1 MAIRTTDEL
10 VQGIIE
16 VDSNIPLDPFMTAA
30 NALIN
35 TIAEDSGHTEEG
47 LTLIETWLSAHFYA
61 MRDPRFVQEAAG
73 DVQAT
78 YQSKVDLNLATSHY
92 GQMAMV
98 LDTSG
103 LLRQL
108 NNGPGKVRTISVTW
122 AGVEEHR
129 GNVEPE

>member
-16 VDSNIPLDPFMTAA
+16 VDSNIVLDPFMTAA

-35 TIAEDSGHTEEG
+35 TIATDSGHSEEG
-47 LTLIETWLSAHFYA
+47 LQLIETWLAAHFYA
-61 MRDPRFVQEAAG
+61 MRDPRSVQEAAG
-73 DVQAT
+73 DVQVT
-78 YQSKVDLNLATSHY
+78 YQSKVDLNLSTSHY

-108 NNGPGKVRTISVTW
+108 NKGPGNIKTISVTW
-122 AGVEEHR
+122 VGKEDHR
-129 GNVEPE
+129 GNIESD